1 MAVLLRIAFRNIWQH
16 KAKSFI
22 IGILIALGVIIIV
35 IGNAMMDAA
44 AAGIR
49 KSYIE
54 NFTGDLMIHGP
65 SKDAVSIFGIESF
78 SLDAETRVPSI
89 PQYEKII
96 AHLAEDPRV
105 ASYTSM
111 AVSYGILAADLEEAE
126 NIEEDSENT
135 IFGILF
141 GIDAKTYFSM
151 FPSIK
156 IIEGQAPERGSGGLL
171 LSPQQLEK
179 LRKKYKK
186 DFAVGDTLLVTGYSS
201 SGFKIRELTITGLFE
216 RNDRTGEAP
225 FMYAD
230 IDVVR
235 VLAGL
240 TLGVDERIQLGSR
253 ETALLST
260 TSEEDLFGDAD
271 IVQQETVQKNSFSL
285 EQVQK
290 IFKDT
295 SARDLANTADTGAWN
310 FILIRLRDSSQA
322 QAVITDYTQWFAGT
336 GVQANITDWKGAAG
350 SAGRFADILRT
361 IFTIALIIVAVVA
374 IIIMMNTL
382 VISVIE
388 RTGEIGTMRALG
400 AEKGFIRRLFLAE
413 TLTLS
418 LFFGA
423 IGSALAL
430 LITLILNLLHIPAAN
445 DFVYV
450 LFGGD
455 YLFLQPRLSSFI
467 STLIMIFGVGY
478 LAHLYPVSVALRIP
492 PVAAMK
498 DE

>member
-1 MAVLLRIAFRNIWQH
+1 MTVLLRIAFRNIWQH

-22 IGILIALGVIIIV
+22 IGTLIALGVIIIV
-35 IGNAMMDAA
+35 IGNALMDAA

-65 SKDAVSIFGIESF
+65 SKEAISIFGIESF
-78 SLDAETRVPSI
+78 SLDAETKVPSI
-89 PQYEKII
+89 PEYEKII
-96 AHLAEDPRV
+96 AHLAEDPRIT
-105 ASYTSM
+105 SFTSM
-111 AVSYGILAADLEEAE
+111 AVSYGILSADMEEAE
-126 NIEEDSENT
+126 NFDEGSENT

-156 IIEGQAPERGSGGLL
+156 ILEGQVPERGSGGLL
-171 LSPQQLEK
+171 LSPQQLER

-186 DFAVGDTLLVTGYSS
+186 NITVGDRLVVTGYSS

-240 TLGVDERIQLGSR
+240 TLGIDERIQLGNR

-260 TSEEDLFGDAD
+260 TSEEELFGDD
-271 IVQQETVQKNSFSL
+271 NIVQQGSVQKSTFSL
-285 EQVQK
+285 EQVQA
-290 IFKDT
+290 ILKDT
-295 SARDLANTADTGAWN
+295 TARDLANTADTGAWN
-310 FILIRLRDSSQA
+310 FILIRLKNSEQA
-322 QAVITDYTQWFAGT
+322 QPVIADYTQWFSTAGIE
-336 GVQANITDWKGAAG
+336 ANITDWKGAAG
-350 SAGRFADILRT
+350 SAGRFADILRM

-418 LFFGA
+418 LLFGA

-430 LITLILNLLHIPAAN
+430 LITIILNLLHIPAAN

-455 YLFLQPRLSSFI
+455 YLFLQPHISSFV
-467 STLIMIFGVGY
+467 STLIMIFGIGY

>member
-1 MAVLLRIAFRNIWQH
+1 
-16 KAKSFI
+16 
-22 IGILIALGVIIIV
+22 
-35 IGNAMMDAA
+35 
-44 AAGIR
+44 
-49 KSYIE
+49 
-54 NFTGDLMIHGP
+54 
-65 SKDAVSIFGIESF
+65 
-78 SLDAETRVPSI
+78 
-89 PQYEKII
+89 
-96 AHLAEDPRV
+96 
-105 ASYTSM
+105 
-111 AVSYGILAADLEEAE
+111 
-126 NIEEDSENT
+126 
-135 IFGILF
+135 
-141 GIDAKTYFSM
+141 
-151 FPSIK
+151 
-156 IIEGQAPERGSGGLL
+156 
-171 LSPQQLEK
+171 
-179 LRKKYKK
+179 
-186 DFAVGDTLLVTGYSS
+186 
-201 SGFKIRELTITGLFE
+201 FE

-322 QAVITDYTQWFAGT
+322 QSVMTDYSQWFTSA

-423 IGSALAL
+423 IGSAFAL
-430 LITLILNLLHIPAAN
+430 LITIILNLLHIPAPN

-455 YLFLQPRLSSFI
+455 HLFLQPRLSSFI
-467 STLIMIFGVGY
+467 STLIMIFGIGY